1 MSTGGGR
8 AGGEDE
14 MNPIPHSV
22 DVAIVGAGPCG
33 ALMANML
40 GTYGVTTA
48 VIDRSSEI
56 IEYPRAVGMDDES
69 LRAMQLVGLTDELL
83 VDMIQNVPL
92 RLFDRKGRRVA
103 NIRPTTRE
111 FGWSRRNI
119 FMQQNCERVLRKGLT
134 RFDCVGL
141 HLGYEVVGLAQR
153 DDHVE
158 VQALSADG
166 DDLTVRATFVVGADG
181 GRSSVRDLIG
191 VRLEGDTHERKW
203 VVVDCDNDTVDAPYT
218 ALHCEPERPY
228 VCVHLPHGYRRWEFM
243 LFPGEDADAMLDDKT
258 VRSLLSSRVS
268 DPSSVNIIRARV
280 YTHHSRV
287 ADRFQSGRVFL
298 VGDAAHLM
306 PPWAGQGLNTGIRD
320 VANLAWKLAGAVQ
333 GRLASSV
340 LESYETE
347 RKPHA
352 TAMVAMSTTLGKILS
367 PTHQSV
373 AVLRDAFLH
382 SSGWLPPVKK
392 WALEMRFKPMPF
404 YDKGFVVPNARD
416 GGTDAGIGRMFGQPD
431 VRVDNGV
438 TTKLDDA
445 LGDWITILGWQ
456 ADPTTSL
463 ASGQL
468 EKLLRMGVTFYKIVG
483 ACPSAP
489 QRAVEFEETL
499 VLEDSENQLR
509 QWFEAN
515 EFDHVVLRPDRY
527 VAAAATHDDLSEQVQ
542 RLLNLAHAASDRLT
556 TPPQRRDA

>member
-1 MSTGGGR
+1 
-8 AGGEDE
+8 

-22 DVAIVGAGPCG
+22 DVVVVGAGPCG

-40 GTYGVTTA
+40 GNYGVSTA
-48 VIDRSSEI
+48 VIDRATEI

-69 LRAMQLVGLTDELL
+69 LRAMQLVGLTEALL
-83 VDMIQNVPL
+83 ADMIQNVPL
-92 RLFDRKGRRVA
+92 RLFDRKGRCVA

-134 RFDCVGL
+134 RFDCVRV
-141 HLGYEVVGLAQR
+141 HLGHEVVGLTQR

-158 VQALSADG
+158 VNARSADG
-166 DDLTVRATFVVGADG
+166 SDTTIRAKFVIGADG

-191 VRLEGDTHERKW
+191 ARLEGDTHERKW

-218 ALHCEPERPY
+218 ALHCVPERPY

-243 LFPGEDADAMLDDKT
+243 LFPGEDADAMLDDNT
-258 VRSLLSSRVS
+258 VRALLASRLS
-268 DPSSVNIIRARV
+268 DTSSVNIIRARV

-287 ADRFQSGRVFL
+287 SDRFQSGRVFL

-320 VANLAWKLAGAVQ
+320 VTNLAWKVAGAVQ

-340 LESYETE
+340 LESYEAE

-367 PTHQSV
+367 PTHKSV
-373 AVLRDAFLH
+373 AVMRDAFLH
-382 SSGWLPPVKK
+382 ASGWLPPVKK

-404 YDKGFVVPNARD
+404 YDNGFVVSSTGASA
-416 GGTDAGIGRMFGQPD
+416 TAAIGRMFGQPD

-438 TTKLDDA
+438 TMKLDDA

-456 ADPTTSL
+456 ADPTTL
-463 ASGQL
+463 LGPAQK
-468 EKLLRMGVTFYKIVG
+468 EELLRMGVTFYKIVG
-483 ACPSAP
+483 ACPSAQ
-489 QRAVEFEETL
+489 QRAVNFDETL
-499 VLEDSENQLR
+499 ILEDIDNDLR
-509 QWFEAN
+509 QWFESTGV
-515 EFDHVVLRPDRY
+515 DYVVLRPDRY
-527 VAAAATHDDLSEQVQ
+527 VAAAATDRDLAEQLQ
-542 RLLNLAHAASDRLT
+542 RLLNVARGAADPIT
-556 TPPQRRDA
+556 TPPPRRTA

>member
-8 AGGEDE
+8 GGGEDA

-22 DVAIVGAGPCG
+22 DVVVVGAGPCG
-33 ALMANML
+33 VLMANML
-40 GTYGVTTA
+40 GTYGVKTA
-48 VIDRSSEI
+48 VLDSSTEI
-56 IEYPRAVGMDDES
+56 IDYPRAVGMDDES
-69 LRAMQLVGLTDELL
+69 LRAMQLVGLSHDLL
-83 VDMIQNVPL
+83 EDMIQNVPL
-92 RLFDRKGRRVA
+92 RLFDRKGRCVA

-134 RFDCVGL
+134 RFDCVAL

-153 DDHVE
+153 DDHVD
-158 VQALSADG
+158 VNALGADG
-166 DDLTVRATFVVGADG
+166 SDVTIQAQFVVGADG

-191 VRLEGDTHERKW
+191 ARLEGDTHERKW

-258 VRSLLSSRVS
+258 VRSLLASRVS
-268 DPSSVNIIRARV
+268 DTSGVNIIRARV

-287 ADRFQSGRVFL
+287 ADRFQFNRVFL

-333 GRLASSV
+333 GRFSSSV
-340 LESYETE
+340 LQTYQSE

-352 TAMVAMSTTLGKILS
+352 AAMVTMSTTLGKILS
-367 PTHQSV
+367 PTHRSI

-382 SSGWLPPVKK
+382 ASGWLPQVKK

-404 YDKGFVVPNARD
+404 YDKGFVAPRSDANV
-416 GGTDAGIGRMFGQPD
+416 GTGIGRMFGQPN

-438 TTKLDDA
+438 TMKLDDA

-456 ADPTTSL
+456 ADPTASL
-463 ASGQL
+463 APAQL
-468 EKLLRMGVTFYKIVG
+468 EELLRMGVTFYKVVG
-483 ACPSAP
+483 ACPSTRR
-489 QRAVEFEETL
+489 RAVNFDETL
-499 VLEDSENQLR
+499 VLEDIDNDLR
-509 QWFEAN
+509 QWFEGSGM
-515 EFDHVVLRPDRY
+515 DYVVLRPDRY
-527 VAAAATHDDLSEQVQ
+527 VAAAATHRDIGEQVQ
-542 RLLNLAHAASDRLT
+542 RLLNIARGAADPISTR
-556 TPPQRRDA
+556 PRRQSA

>member
-1 MSTGGGR
+1 
-8 AGGEDE
+8 
-14 MNPIPHSV
+14 MNPIPHTV
-22 DVAIVGAGPCG
+22 DVLVVGAGPCG

-40 GTYGVTTA
+40 GSYGVRTA
-48 VIDRSSEI
+48 VIDRSTEI

-69 LRAMQLVGLTDELL
+69 LRAMQLVGLTDDLL

-92 RLFDRKGRRVA
+92 RLYDRKRRCVA

-134 RFDCVGL
+134 RFDHVGL
-141 HLGYEVVGLAQR
+141 HLGYEVVGLTQR

-158 VQALSADG
+158 VQALTPDG
-166 DDLTVRATFVVGADG
+166 SDLTIRATFVVGADG

-218 ALHCEPERPY
+218 ALHCEPRRPY

-243 LFPGEDADAMLDDKT
+243 LFPGEDADAMLDDET
-258 VRSLLSSRVS
+258 VRSLLASRVS
-268 DPSSVNIIRARV
+268 DPSRVNIVRARV

-333 GRLASSV
+333 GRFATSV
-340 LESYETE
+340 LSTYQAE

-367 PTHQSV
+367 LNPWMS
-373 AVLRDAFLH
+373 R
-382 SSGWLPPVKK
+382 SSD
-392 WALEMRFKPMPF
+392 R
-404 YDKGFVVPNARD
+404 
-416 GGTDAGIGRMFGQPD
+416 
-431 VRVDNGV
+431 RVN
-438 TTKLDDA
+438 
-445 LGDWITILGWQ
+445 
-456 ADPTTSL
+456 
-463 ASGQL
+463 
-468 EKLLRMGVTFYKIVG
+468 
-483 ACPSAP
+483 
-489 QRAVEFEETL
+489 
-499 VLEDSENQLR
+499 SENA
-509 QWFEAN
+509 F
-515 EFDHVVLRPDRY
+515 
-527 VAAAATHDDLSEQVQ
+527 
-542 RLLNLAHAASDRLT
+542 
-556 TPPQRRDA
+556 